1 MPLKVPSCLC
11 CPPGTT
17 VEGTVTSAGGT
28 RTVGCTGA
36 LRTASPTSPSKSLSW
51 GGWPFHS
58 PLPTPCPVVEYCRS
72 ASSWIFAD
80 PLPGPWRADHSPPP
94 NSSSHGPREW
104 ERREF
109 GSEAL
114 GTVSAFPFRCGSPA
128 SFNSPNS
135 LGIGWGKAQHSP
147 GSSTFSPLLPCF
159 SAPCVIK
166 MWLAWDDFR
175 SGLWP
180 PQVTRKAIWSTCWTE
195 SPTRVPPVS
204 SQGTSSSS
212 LAVVSSPP
220 PKGKWERGWIERR
233 ERSGLKP
240 KDGTAPCSA

>member
-36 LRTASPTSPSKSLSW
+36 LRMASPTSPSKSLSW

-58 PLPTPCPVVEYCRS
+58 PLPTPCPVVDTVGVPAAGS
-72 ASSWIFAD
+72 LLTPFLALGGQITA
-80 PLPGPWRADHSPPP
+80 HPP

-114 GTVSAFPFRCGSPA
+114 STVSAFPFRCGSPA
-128 SFNSPNS
+128 SFNSPDS

-180 PQVTRKAIWSTCWTE
+180 PQATRKAIWSTCWTG

-212 LAVVSSPP
+212 LAVVSSPT

-240 KDGTAPCSA
+240 KDSTAPCSA